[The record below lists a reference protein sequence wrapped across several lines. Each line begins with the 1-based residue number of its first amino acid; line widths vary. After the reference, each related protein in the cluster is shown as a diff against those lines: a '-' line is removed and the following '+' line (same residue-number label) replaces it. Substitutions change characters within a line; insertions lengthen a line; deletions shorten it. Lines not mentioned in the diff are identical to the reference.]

1 MSAGTLKGNALIG
14 QSGGPTS
21 VINQSLVGAV
31 VEASKH
37 PEITGFYGALHGVQ
51 GVLKE
56 ELINLRAE
64 SQESLEQVAHTPSAA
79 LGSVRKKPTPE
90 DCREILSIFRAYEI
104 RYFFYIGGNDSAET
118 AEIISRLSLQGGYEV
133 RVCHIPKTIDND
145 LLETD
150 HCPGFGSAAR
160 FVALAL
166 MGDDL
171 DNRSLTGVKIDVIMG
186 RNAGFLTAAATLGRR
201 RPDDGP
207 HLIYVPEVPFTLDR
221 FCKDVETTMRKV
233 GRCVVAVSEGIVDD
247 KGESIYKSGEV
258 DSHGNVQL
266 SGSGA
271 LGDFLASIVRK
282 QLGISRVRSDTFGY
296 LQRCFP
302 SVVSPVDADEARRV
316 GIAAVRAVTE
326 EGHCGGSVS
335 LQRTGTSAL
344 YECKTRIVPLEKV
357 AKKTRRLDAAFLA
370 PSGNDV
376 TGEFLEYARP
386 LAGKLPEVGHLSAQR
401 IAKRLGGRA

>member
-1 MSAGTLKGNALIG
+1 MSAGILTGNALIG

-31 VEASKH
+31 REASRH
-37 PEITGFYGALHGVQ
+37 SEITGFYGALHGVQ

-56 ELINLRAE
+56 ELIDLQAE
-64 SQESLEQVAHTPSAA
+64 SQDTLEQVARTPSAA
-79 LGSVRKKPTPE
+79 LGSVRKKPTPQE
-90 DCREILSIFRAYEI
+90 CREIFSVFKAHEI

-118 AEIISRLSLQGGYEV
+118 ADLLSRLSLEAGFEL

-201 RPDDGP
+201 RTDDGP
-207 HLIYVPEVPFTLDR
+207 HLVYVPEVPFSLDK
-221 FCKDVETTMRKV
+221 FCRDIDTTMRKR
-233 GRCVVAVSEGIVDD
+233 GRCVIAVAEGIVDA

-271 LGDFLASIVRK
+271 LGDFLATIVKK

-302 SVVSPVDADEARRV
+302 GVVSPVDAEEARRV
-316 GIAAVRAVTE
+316 GVAAVRAVTE
-326 EGHCGGSVS
+326 EGHQGGSVS
-335 LQRTGTSAL
+335 LQRAETSGA
-344 YECKTRIVPLEKV
+344 YECRTRIVPLEKV
-357 AKKTRRLDAAFLA
+357 AKKTRRLDDAFLD
-370 PSGNDV
+370 PSGADV
-376 TGEFLEYARP
+376 TVEFLEYARP
-386 LAGKLPEVGHLSAQR
+386 LAGDLPEIGRLAAQR
-401 IAKRLGGRA
+401 IMKRTGGRR